1 MCCGGKNRMNFHKN
15 QVDTHSGKGG
25 SMYSVRLRRIL
36 GVSIV
41 TLVVLFL
48 AAPAF
53 AQTEGA
59 GVGDWFRFGPVTL
72 CIAGA
77 ALAVIL
83 SGIGSAVGIGYAG
96 RASLGAMSEGTK
108 DFAKYLMLTA
118 LPGTQGIYGF
128 VAGFLVMLWS
138 GIMAGETGALTVSK
152 GWQFFYASL
161 PVAFAGLFSA
171 IQQGKVCASGVNM
184 TTKQPGEVGKALV
197 LGVFVEFYAV
207 LGLLI
212 TILLLI
218 SIRG

>member
-1 MCCGGKNRMNFHKN
+1 M
-15 QVDTHSGKGG
+15 SL
-25 SMYSVRLRRIL
+25 VRSRRVH
-36 GVSIV
+36 G
-41 TLVVLFL
+41 VVLAAAVILVMASPAL
-48 AAPAF
+48 AQMEAES
-53 AQTEGA
+53 TGS
-59 GVGDWFRFGPVTL
+59 WFRFGPVTL

-128 VAGFLVMLWS
+128 VAAFLVMLWS
-138 GIMAGETGALTVSK
+138 GIMGGETAGLTVER

-161 PVAFAGLFSA
+161 PIAFAGLFSA
-171 IQQGKVCASGVNM
+171 IHQGKVCASGVNM

-212 TILLLI
+212 SILLLI

>member
-1 MCCGGKNRMNFHKN
+1 MSLVRSRRAGG
-15 QVDTHSGKGG
+15 
-25 SMYSVRLRRIL
+25 
-36 GVSIV
+36 IV
-41 TLVVLFL
+41 L
-48 AAPAF
+48 AAVIVLALASPVL
-53 AQTEGA
+53 AQTEA
-59 GVGDWFRFGPVTL
+59 GGQGGWFRFGPVTL

-128 VAGFLVMLWS
+128 VAAFLVMLWS
-138 GIMAGETGALTVSK
+138 GIMSGQTDALTVER

-161 PVAFAGLFSA
+161 PIAFAGLFSA

-212 TILLLI
+212 SILLLI

>member
-1 MCCGGKNRMNFHKN
+1 M
-15 QVDTHSGKGG
+15 SL
-25 SMYSVRLRRIL
+25 VRSKRAL
-36 GVSIV
+36 GV
-41 TLVVLFL
+41 
-48 AAPAF
+48 AF
-53 AQTEGA
+53 AALIILAMASPALAQMDTIESA
-59 GVGDWFRFGPVTL
+59 GTGGGWFRFGPVTL

-128 VAGFLVMLWS
+128 VAAFLVMLWS
-138 GIMAGETGALTVSK
+138 GIMSGETAALTVER

-161 PVAFAGLFSA
+161 PIAFAGLFSA
-171 IQQGKVCASGVNM
+171 IHQGKVCASGVNM

-212 TILLLI
+212 SILLLI

>member
-1 MCCGGKNRMNFHKN
+1 M
-15 QVDTHSGKGG
+15 SL
-25 SMYSVRLRRIL
+25 VRSRRAQTVI
-36 GVSIV
+36 
-41 TLVVLFL
+41 L
-48 AAPAF
+48 AAAVILVMASPAL
-53 AQTEGA
+53 AQMDAETQG
-59 GVGDWFRFGPVTL
+59 GWFRFGPVTL

-128 VAGFLVMLWS
+128 VAAFLVMLWS
-138 GIMAGETGALTVSK
+138 GILGGETAALTVER

-161 PVAFAGLFSA
+161 PIAFAGLFSA
-171 IQQGKVCASGVNM
+171 IHQGKVCASGVNM

-212 TILLLI
+212 SILLLI

>member
-1 MCCGGKNRMNFHKN
+1 MF
-15 QVDTHSGKGG
+15 
-25 SMYSVRLRRIL
+25 SVRSWKGWAIFSLALLIL
-36 GVSIV
+36 AVASPA
-41 TLVVLFL
+41 L
-48 AAPAF
+48 A
-53 AQTEGA
+53 QENSSEGS
-59 GVGDWFRFGPVTL
+59 GWFRFGPVTL

-83 SGIGSAVGIGYAG
+83 SGIGSVIGIQYAG

-108 DFAKYLMLTA
+108 DFAKYLMLSA

-128 VAGFLVMLWS
+128 VAGFLILMWS
-138 GIMAGETGALTVSK
+138 GIISGETAALTIEK

-161 PVAFAGLFSA
+161 PVAFAGLVSA
-171 IQQGKVCASGVNM
+171 IHQGKVCASGVNM

-197 LGVFVEFYAV
+197 LGVFIEFYAI

>member
-1 MCCGGKNRMNFHKN
+1 MF
-15 QVDTHSGKGG
+15 VE
-25 SMYSVRLRRIL
+25 RRARVLGIL
-36 GVSIV
+36 LAIMAI
-41 TLVVLFL
+41 LVV
-48 AAPAF
+48 ASPAM
-53 AQTEGA
+53 AQAEPA
-59 GVGDWFRFGPVTL
+59 GSGSWFRFGPATL

-138 GIMAGETGALTVSK
+138 GLMAGDTSALTVEK

-212 TILLLI
+212 SILFLI
-218 SIRG
+218 SIRK

>member
-1 MCCGGKNRMNFHKN
+1 MN
-15 QVDTHSGKGG
+15 T
-25 SMYSVRLRRIL
+25 VRLRAIL
-36 GVSIV
+36 AFFSVMVAFMVMASPA
-41 TLVVLFL
+41 L
-48 AAPAF
+48 AQA
-53 AQTEGA
+53 ESA
-59 GVGDWFRFGPVTL
+59 GLGSWFRFGPATL

-138 GIMAGETGALTVSK
+138 GIMSGETGALTIER

-212 TILLLI
+212 SILLLI

>member
-1 MCCGGKNRMNFHKN
+1 MASPAMAQMETGNSGG
-15 QVDTHSGKGG
+15 
-25 SMYSVRLRRIL
+25 
-36 GVSIV
+36 
-41 TLVVLFL
+41 
-48 AAPAF
+48 
-53 AQTEGA
+53 
-59 GVGDWFRFGPVTL
+59 WFRFGPVTL

-128 VAGFLVMLWS
+128 VAAFLVMLWS
-138 GIMAGETGALTVSK
+138 GIMGGETAALTVER

-161 PVAFAGLFSA
+161 PIAFAGLFSA

-212 TILLLI
+212 SILLLI

>member
-1 MCCGGKNRMNFHKN
+1 MF
-15 QVDTHSGKGG
+15 VE
-25 SMYSVRLRRIL
+25 RRARVLGIL
-36 GVSIV
+36 LAIMAI
-41 TLVVLFL
+41 LVV
-48 AAPAF
+48 ASPAM
-53 AQTEGA
+53 AQAEPADSGS
-59 GVGDWFRFGPVTL
+59 WFRFGPATL

-138 GIMAGETGALTVSK
+138 GLMAGDTSALTVEK

-212 TILLLI
+212 SILLLI
-218 SIRG
+218 SIRK

>member
-1 MCCGGKNRMNFHKN
+1 MFRKTQLG
-15 QVDTHSGKGG
+15 THSGKGG
-25 SMYSVRLRRIL
+25 SMYTARLRRIL
-36 GVSIV
+36 GIS
-41 TLVVLFL
+41 VVLL
-48 AAPAF
+48 AILAIAPPAF
-53 AQTEGA
+53 AQSEAA
-59 GVGDWFRFGPVTL
+59 GPESWFRFGPVTL
-72 CIAGA
+72 SIAGA

-83 SGIGSAVGIGYAG
+83 SGIGSAIGIGYAG

-128 VAGFLVMLWS
+128 VAAFLVLLWS
-138 GIMAGETGALTVSK
+138 GIMGGETAGLTVEK

>member
-1 MCCGGKNRMNFHKN
+1 
-15 QVDTHSGKGG
+15 
-25 SMYSVRLRRIL
+25 MYTVKLKRIL
-36 GVSIV
+36 GVSCAMLAIV
-41 TLVVLFL
+41 VI
-48 AAPAF
+48 ASPAF
-53 AQTEGA
+53 AQTEDA
-59 GVGDWFRFGPVTL
+59 GLASWFRFGPATL

-138 GIMAGETGALTVSK
+138 GVMAGETGALTIAK
-152 GWQFFYASL
+152 GWQFFYSSL

>member
-1 MCCGGKNRMNFHKN
+1 M
-15 QVDTHSGKGG
+15 SL
-25 SMYSVRLRRIL
+25 VRSRRAQA
-36 GVSIV
+36 
-41 TLVVLFL
+41 VVLAAAVILVMASPAL
-48 AAPAF
+48 A
-53 AQTEGA
+53 QIETGSA
-59 GVGDWFRFGPVTL
+59 GSWFRFGPVTL

-128 VAGFLVMLWS
+128 VAAFLIMLWS
-138 GIMAGETGALTVSK
+138 GIMGGETTALTVER

-161 PVAFAGLFSA
+161 PIAFAGLFSA
-171 IQQGKVCASGVNM
+171 IHQGKVCASGVNM

-212 TILLLI
+212 SILLLI

>member
-1 MCCGGKNRMNFHKN
+1 MF
-15 QVDTHSGKGG
+15 VE
-25 SMYSVRLRRIL
+25 RRARVLGIL
-36 GVSIV
+36 LAIMAI
-41 TLVVLFL
+41 LVV
-48 AAPAF
+48 ASPAM
-53 AQTEGA
+53 AQAEPA
-59 GVGDWFRFGPVTL
+59 GSGSWFRFGPATL

-138 GIMAGETGALTVSK
+138 GLMAGDTSALTVEK

-212 TILLLI
+212 SILLLI
-218 SIRG
+218 SIRK